1 MIPNSLY
8 LRRLFFDKL
17 QITLCILSVIFV
29 FGILF
34 WILLTLFIQG
44 LSAMRFSLLIKI
56 TLPPMQHGGLANAI
70 MGSVIMVSIAMI
82 AAIPLGI
89 FAGIY
94 LAEYTNFRPH
104 FAKAVRFLNDILLST
119 PSIIIGL
126 FVYQV
131 LVLMMRS
138 FSGWAGSLAL
148 MLIAF
153 PMIVRTTED
162 ICRLVP
168 STLREA
174 AVALGILPWRIILTL
189 VLRVAKSGVIAGI
202 LLALAR
208 ISGETAPLLFTALNN
223 KFWSF
228 NLNHPMANLP
238 STIFDYVLSPYPE
251 WQQIAWAGAF
261 MITIW
266 ILIINITVRITSNY
280 TAVKFLK

>member
-1 MIPNSLY
+1 MPNLLY
-8 LRRLFFDKL
+8 FRRIFFDKL
-17 QITLCILSVIFV
+17 QLLLCIVSVILV
-29 FGILF
+29 FGILA
-34 WILLTLFIQG
+34 WILVTLFMRG
-44 LSAMRFSLLIKI
+44 LLALRFSLLTKV

-70 MGSVIMVSIAMI
+70 IGSVLMVSIAMI
-82 AAIPLGI
+82 MAIPLGI

-94 LAEYTNFRPH
+94 LSEYTNFRPR
-104 FAKAVRFLNDILLST
+104 FAKAVHFFNDILLST

-126 FVYQV
+126 FVYQIV
-131 LVLMMRS
+131 VVTMGS

-174 AVALGILPWRIILTL
+174 AMALGISQWRIILTL
-189 VLRVAKSGVIAGI
+189 VLRVTKSGVIAGI

-228 NLNHPMANLP
+228 NLSHPMANLP

-251 WQQIAWAGAF
+251 WQQIAWAGAL

-266 ILIINITVRITSNY
+266 ILTINITVRITANY
-280 TAVKFLK
+280 RR